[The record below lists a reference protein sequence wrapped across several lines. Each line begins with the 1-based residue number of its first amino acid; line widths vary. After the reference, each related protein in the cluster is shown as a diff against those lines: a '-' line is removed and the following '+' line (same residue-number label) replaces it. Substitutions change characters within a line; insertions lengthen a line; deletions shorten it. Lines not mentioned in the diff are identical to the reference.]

1 MIKSIIALELKQAYS
16 NSNIFRKISEPV
28 IDFDEILLTEINDL
42 KDTFENAPRCVGI
55 AAPQI
60 GLFKRIIIIN
70 ELRSS
75 EDKNHIIAI
84 NPEILEEKGE
94 FEGYLEGFLSI
105 PGFKGFVNRQLQV
118 KIKYQDISGGSHFIE
133 TEGFLARIFLHEIDH
148 LDDVLFID
156 RVDKDTELVPFVI

>member
-1 MIKSIIALELKQAYS
+1 MVKSIIELELEQAYS
-16 NSNIFRKISEPV
+16 DSNILRQISKPV
-28 IDFDEILLTEINDL
+28 IDFDEKLLTEINDL
-42 KDTFENAPRCVGI
+42 KDTFENVHRCVGL

-70 ELRSS
+70 QLRST

-94 FEGYLEGFLSI
+94 FEGYLERCISI

-118 KIKYQDISGGSHFIE
+118 KIKYQDISGNSHFIE
-133 TEGFLARIFLHEIDH
+133 IEGFLARIFLHEIDH
-148 LDDVLFID
+148 LNGILFID
-156 RVDKDTELVPFVI
+156 KVDKDTELVPFVI